1 MLSESLQA
9 FNDKVA
15 ASSELRAKLNA
26 LNSPIDF
33 LALAKGEGCD
43 LTPQDF
49 QTLAQQAYQQWIK
62 QLDPKISLLF
72 SQIHSDKDLNNQL
85 KNCKSNADAIALAQ
99 QCGFEL
105 SEDDLR
111 QAAVIAESIAGFSFE
126 KLWFRQLGLT

>member
-15 ASSELRAKLNA
+15 VSSELRAKLNA

-72 SQIHSDKDLNNQL
+72 S
-85 KNCKSNADAIALAQ
+85 
-99 QCGFEL
+99 
-105 SEDDLR
+105 
-111 QAAVIAESIAGFSFE
+111 
-126 KLWFRQLGLT
+126 